1 MASQGWQRR
10 DVLKILGAMPL
21 LTSLPSWAAIARP
34 PAAPLKPVTET
45 LWDIKVTDP
54 YRWMENTDSPQ
65 WQQWLKGQAQ
75 YARQV
80 LDAIP
85 GRAALAKRL
94 SELSAGA
101 ESPNAIIPAP
111 GRVFYSKRPKN
122 GDNFKLFMR
131 NDGDATEHLLL
142 DPTAIQIEGSHV
154 ALDWWLP
161 SPDGKYVVYGMSKA
175 GSENSVLRV
184 LNVDTN
190 TNLPEEID
198 RTPQAGP
205 TWLPD
210 SSGFFY
216 NRYAPGRKPTD
227 LNYQQN
233 SVNWLH
239 KLGTPVSDDQRMLA
253 ANQWPGVVVDP
264 LEFPFIQTDPSSDY
278 VLAVSMGGVRL
289 ANPWYSAKLAD
300 VLAGKPDWRKVCDIT
315 DDVNNVIQ
323 RGDQLYLLSTH
334 GAAQN
339 GQILRTS
346 AAMPDLQS
354 AQVVRPAGD
363 VVISAMTLARDGL
376 YLQLMDG
383 GYNTLSRIDDAGKN
397 LDVKLPY
404 EGSIDGLG
412 TLSTID
418 GIWFTGSS
426 WLVPFTIFRFD
437 PATGQ
442 ATDTGLCAQP
452 DVDLSLYEA
461 HRTFAIARDGTRVP
475 LSIVAKKGLKRD
487 GKNPTLVQAYGS
499 YQIVS
504 SPYFST
510 RFISFLEQGGVM
522 ATAHVRGGG
531 EYGKRW
537 WQAGK
542 GPNKHNTWGD
552 LIDCCKSLIKDGWT
566 DNHHLAIEGGSAGG
580 ITVGRAMTE
589 APELFA
595 VVVSDVGASNTV
607 RMEFSPN
614 GPDNIDEFGSIKN
627 KQGFKDLL
635 AMDSTQHVKN
645 GTRYPA
651 VLLTTGVN
659 DPRVAPWEVG
669 KMTARLQ
676 KATTS
681 GKPVILSVDYDAG
694 HGMGS
699 SRKQIDE
706 HLADEYAFIFWQTGV
721 KAFQP
726 R

>member
-1 MASQGWQRR
+1 
-10 DVLKILGAMPL
+10 MPL
-21 LTSLPSWAAIARP
+21 LTSLPTWAAIARP
-34 PAAPLKPVTET
+34 PAARVKPVTEV
-45 LWDIKVTDP
+45 LWGQHITDP
-54 YRWMENTDSPQ
+54 YRWMENTASPE

-80 LDAIP
+80 LDGIP
-85 GRAALAKRL
+85 GRAALALRL

-101 ESPNAIIPAP
+101 EAPEAIIPAA
-111 GRVFYSKRPKN
+111 GRLFYSKRPKN
-122 GDNFKLFMR
+122 GSNFKLFMR
-131 NDGDATEHLLL
+131 NDGDATEHLLI
-142 DPTAIQIEGSHV
+142 DPTTIQIEGSHA

-161 SPDGKYVVYGMSKA
+161 SPNGKYVVYGISKA

-184 LNVDTN
+184 LEIETHTD
-190 TNLPEEID
+190 LPEEID
-198 RTPQAGP
+198 RTHQAGP
-205 TWLPD
+205 SWLPD

-216 NRYAPGRKPTD
+216 NRFAPGRQPTD
-227 LNYQQN
+227 LNYQQD
-233 SVNWLH
+233 SANWLH
-239 KLGTPVSDDQRMLA
+239 KLGTPVSSDQRMLA
-253 ANQWPGVVVDP
+253 GQQWPGVDVDP
-264 LEFPFIQTDPSSDY
+264 IEFPFIQTDPASDY
-278 VLAVSMGGVRL
+278 VLAASMGGVRL
-289 ANPWYSAKLAD
+289 ANPWYCAKLAD
-300 VLAGKPDWRKVCDIT
+300 VLAGNPGWRKVCDVG

-323 RGDQLYLLSTH
+323 RGDRLYMLSTH

-339 GQILRTS
+339 GQILSTS
-346 AAMPDLQS
+346 AAAPDIK
-354 AQVVRPAGD
+354 AAEVVRPAGD
-363 VVISAMTLARDGL
+363 VVVSAMTLARDGL

-383 GYNTLSRIDDAGKN
+383 GYNTLIRIDDAGQS
-397 LDVKLPY
+397 LEIKLPY
-404 EGSIDGLG
+404 EGSVDGLS
-412 TLSTID
+412 TLSTMD
-418 GIWFTGSS
+418 GAWFLGSS
-426 WLVPFTIFRFD
+426 WLVPPTVFRYD

-442 ATDTGLCAQP
+442 TSDTGLVSQP
-452 DVDLSLYEA
+452 DVDLSPYEA

-475 LSIVAKKGLKRD
+475 LSIVSKKGLKRD
-487 GKNPTLVQAYGS
+487 GKNPTRVEAYGS

-522 ATAHVRGGG
+522 AAAHVRGGG

-542 GPNKHNTWGD
+542 GPNKPNTWRD

-566 DNHHLAIEGGSAGG
+566 DPQHLAIEGGSAGG

-595 VVVSDVGASNTV
+595 VVVSDVGSSNPV

-614 GPDNIDEFGSIKN
+614 GPDNIDEFGSIKTAA
-627 KQGFKDLL
+627 GFKDLL

-645 GTRYPA
+645 GVRYPA

-659 DPRVAPWEVG
+659 DPRVAPWEVS
-669 KMTARLQ
+669 KMAARLQ

-694 HGMGS
+694 HGLGS

-706 HLADEYAFIFWQTGV
+706 QMADEYAFIFWQTGV

-726 R
+726 RKG